1 MQTAPGGDG
10 GGRRDGGGGR
20 WGGNVGWSGGG
31 RSGEGKH
38 GPQPDL
44 VEAAGGSTGA
54 GQSTEAGA
62 VCSLGSWTSGWPATA
77 ATAGIVIAAPTR
89 HGSVWAVGGE
99 GGVPAASGRQR
110 MEAGGVVV
118 GRGPPHSRGG
128 AAAPTASSRAPEGRA
143 GVPRTVAE
151 GGRRT
156 RRKARPA
163 GAAPRTRPKRW
174 VAWNDCPGGSRM
186 EAVPAATRSTTTD
199 SRRGSGVRSHWRPAP
214 WH

>member
-1 MQTAPGGDG
+1 MG
-10 GGRRDGGGGR
+10 GGRKMGR
-20 WGGNVGWSGGG
+20 ERGVEW
-31 RSGEGKH
+31 GEGKH

-44 VEAAGGSTGA
+44 VAAAGGSTGA
-54 GQSTEAGA
+54 GQSTEAGT
-62 VCSLGSWTSGWPATA
+62 VCSLRSWTCGWPAIA

-118 GRGPPHSRGG
+118 GRAPPHSRGG

-156 RRKARPA
+156 RRKAGPA
-163 GAAPRTRPKRW
+163 GAPHTRPKRW